1 MSPFLFFLF
10 FDTLHCIIGDGYV
23 IFIVPIFV
31 STVKKT
37 KWNSC
42 RDQFRREVTE
52 MVRSGEGAPKKRPY
66 IYTEQLRFLRP
77 VMDLRLTVDSL
88 EDPEPQPSP
97 QSDPGGAETPPV
109 FSPEMS
115 PTNLAEEESEGVQRG
130 LAGPGEVNPDD
141 SQRPQSRRRRSAP
154 QASSGITT
162 KEVIDSQ
169 VIQYLAQ
176 KRAEGCEEVLMRGL
190 APLLQV
196 PQEKQ
201 AACIASITLVLE
213 MYRHPYQGDI
223 HSLIDR
229 VRRQVVLG
237 PHHQQQGSLPPRAA
251 THHAPYYSQQNLPLS
266 QDSNPPF
273 GQPNYPPTYPTGA
286 QDPAQVRPGPS
297 YAAGS
302 FTRDLMDL

>member
-1 MSPFLFFLF
+1 MRKASHSFSPGTSGVVGHKDKSLPRPAKK
-10 FDTLHCIIGDGYV
+10 DGSWEEV
-23 IFIVPIFV
+23 ARHMRPSEWARANSRGRVDIVKK
-31 STVKKT
+31 TKT

-42 RDQFRREVTE
+42 RDQFHREVTE

-141 SQRPQSRRRRSAP
+141 SQRPQSHRRRSAP

-176 KRAEGCEEVLMRGL
+176 KRAEGREEVLMRGL
-190 APLLQV
+190 APLLQQV

-213 MYRHPYQGDI
+213 IDI
-223 HSLIDR
+223 GLR
-229 VRRQVVLG
+229 FLG
-237 PHHQQQGSLPPRAA
+237 H
-251 THHAPYYSQQNLPLS
+251 
-266 QDSNPPF
+266 
-273 GQPNYPPTYPTGA
+273 
-286 QDPAQVRPGPS
+286 V
-297 YAAGS
+297 GS
-302 FTRDLMDL
+302 FPGLGSVMMFAASISEGNSPSSLALLKVLAK